1 MDDILKDFKV
11 LAVDDNPKNIQV
23 IGSILTEANYEV
35 GFAMDGKQALDL
47 LLESNDYDLVLLD
60 INMPVMNGID
70 TCKAMHRNKLLR
82 EIPVIF
88 LTALNEPDNILAG
101 FDAGGQDYVTK
112 PFSAKELLSR
122 VKTHLELKRSKDQLK
137 MVNQW
142 LEIKVKERTQ
152 ELQQANA
159 ELEIANHELILL
171 DKLKTDF
178 LEKLSHEIR
187 APLAGIMGFITVLKD
202 DINPSELFEL
212 LKYLDVSAARLER
225 FTTISLL
232 ITELRTKTTTVTR
245 ETVLVDDLITFSLQ
259 RQDEQIQLRNMTV
272 TIEKDP
278 GTAAIHGQ
286 RNLLEICFENLLDN
300 ALKYAPT
307 GSKFSIGIKSGDG
320 CTICT
325 FTDQGRVF
333 NEETLAKIYELL
345 SQKDN
350 QFEENEALDLALVNL
365 IMKAHQGTMEVS
377 NNDNAGSVIRLIFPD
392 HNPATKNQLK
402 R

>member
-1 MDDILKDFKV
+1 MNDILKDFKV

-35 GFAMDGKQALDL
+35 GFAIDGKQALDL

-60 INMPVMNGID
+60 INMPVMNGIE

-142 LEIKVKERTQ
+142 LEIKVKERTH

-159 ELEIANHELILL
+159 ELEIANNELILL
-171 DKLKTDF
+171 DKVKTDF

-232 ITELRTKTTTVTR
+232 ITELKTKTTAVIQ
-245 ETVLVDDLITFSLQ
+245 ETVKVDELITFALQ
-259 RQDEQIQLRNMTV
+259 RQAEQIQLRNMMV
-272 TIEKDP
+272 AVEKDP
-278 GTAAIHGQ
+278 GAPAIHGQ

-300 ALKYAPT
+300 ALKYSPT

-320 CTICT
+320 HTICT

-333 NEETLAKIYELL
+333 TKETLIKIYELL
-345 SQKDN
+345 SRKDR
-350 QFEENEALDLALVNL
+350 QFEENEVLDLALVNL
-365 IMKAHQGTMEVS
+365 IMEAHHGTMEIS
-377 NNDNAGSVIRLIFPD
+377 NNDGAGSLIRLIFPD
-392 HNPATKNQLK
+392 HNPMTKIN
-402 R
+402 